1 MASGKSGYVEFS
13 SSVSWGA
20 VRVYWS
26 ETYEVSTNKSKVTIE
41 SIRVKS
47 TNWYQVNYYLDGTLK
62 INGTKV
68 ASFASN
74 LGDALVRV
82 ESQGSWYTVVDA
94 TDTSKV
100 ITASLDNIAH
110 NNDGSKSIDIEL
122 TGNRFSNFNFFTASG
137 NYGSGWSVNAAKS
150 IALTT
155 IPRASTIGASAA
167 NIGEVSTITVTRK
180 ATTYTHSI
188 KYQFGDLSGY
198 IKADGSVSTSE
209 VKISATSI
217 PFTIPTSFY
226 AEIPDATSDTCTL
239 TCTTYSG
246 STKIGDVQ
254 IATFKVTASKSACA
268 PTVSGT
274 VVDSND
280 VTIALTGNKNKL
292 VRYMSN
298 ALCTIT
304 AKAKKSASIEAKKI
318 GGTTVTGNTRTIN
331 SIETSSVAFVA
342 ADSRGYSTTKLVTLD
357 LIEYIKLTV
366 NAQLQRTD
374 PTSGNAVLTIWG
386 DYFNDSFG
394 VVANS
399 LTVQFR
405 LKRAGGS
412 YGNYQDVAV
421 VLDGNSYSAEIALSG
436 LDYESAYT
444 VSVEATDAL
453 MHWTKTATV
462 SQGIPVF
469 DWGEND
475 FRFNLALLFTTN
487 SYGNTLPTEN
497 LKKGQI
503 FFLKNSGDG
512 FTIRIYN
519 GTTWL

>member
-13 SSVSWGA
+13 SSVSWGT

-26 ETYEVSTNKSKVTIE
+26 ETYDAATNKSTVTIE

-47 TNWYQVNYYLDGTLK
+47 TNWYGVTYYPDGVLKVNGV
-62 INGTKV
+62 KV
-68 ASFASN
+68 ASFYSN
-74 LGDALVRV
+74 LGTTLVRV
-82 ESQGSWYTVVDA
+82 GAQGNWYSIVDS

-100 ITASLDNIAH
+100 ITASLNNIAH
-110 NNDGSKSIDIEL
+110 NDDGSKTVSIEL
-122 TGNRFSNFNFFTASG
+122 TGNRFNNFCFFTTSDE
-137 NYGSGWSVNAAKS
+137 YGSGWSVNDSKS
-150 IALTT
+150 ITLTT

-167 NIGEVSTITVTRK
+167 NIGEASTITVTRK
-180 ATTYTHSI
+180 ATAYTHSI
-188 KYQFGDLSGY
+188 KYKFGDLSGY
-198 IKADGSVSTSE
+198 INADGSASTSE

-217 PFTIPTSFY
+217 SFTVPTSFY
-226 AEIPDATSDTCTL
+226 AEIPDATSGTCTL

-246 STKIGDVQ
+246 STKIGNSQ
-254 IATFKVTASKSACA
+254 TTTFKATASKSACA

-274 VVDSND
+274 VVDSNEA
-280 VTIALTGNKNKL
+280 TIRLTGNKNKL
-292 VRYMSN
+292 IRYMSN

-304 AKAKKSASIEAKKI
+304 AKAKNSATIETKKI
-318 GGTTVTGNTRTIN
+318 GGTAVTGNTRTIN
-331 SIETSSVAFVA
+331 SIEASSVSFVA
-342 ADSRGYSTTKLVTLD
+342 TDSRGYSTTKRVTLS
-357 LIEYIKLTV
+357 LVEYIKLTV
-366 NAQLQRTD
+366 NVQLQRTD
-374 PTSGNAVLTIWG
+374 PTSGNAILTIWG
-386 DYFNDSFG
+386 DYFNGSFG
-394 VVANS
+394 AVENN
-399 LTVQFR
+399 LTIRFR
-405 LKRAGGS
+405 LKKSSGS
-412 YGNYQDVAV
+412 YGNYQDVTA

-444 VSVEATDAL
+444 VSVTATDSI
-453 MHWTKTATV
+453 MNGSKEATV

>member
-13 SSVSWGA
+13 SSVSWGT

-47 TNWYQVNYYLDGTLK
+47 TNWYGVTYYPDGVLKVNGVE
-62 INGTKV
+62 V

-74 LGDALVRV
+74 LGTTLVRV
-82 ESQGSWYTVVDA
+82 DAQGSWYKIVDA

-110 NNDGSKSIDIEL
+110 NDDGSKTVSIKL
-122 TGNRFSNFNFFTASG
+122 TGNRFNNFNFITVSG
-137 NYGSGWSVNAAKS
+137 KYGSGWSVNASKS
-150 IALTT
+150 ITLTT
-155 IPRASTIGASAA
+155 IPRASTIGATAA

-180 ATTYTHSI
+180 ASAFSHSI
-188 KYQFGDLSGY
+188 KYEFGDLSGY
-198 IKADGSVSTSE
+198 IKADGSVSTTE
-209 VKISATSI
+209 AKITATSI
-217 PFTIPTSFY
+217 PFTVPTSFY
-226 AEIPDATSDTCTL
+226 AEIPDATSAKCTL

-246 STKIGDVQ
+246 STQVGSAQ
-254 IATFKVTASKSACA
+254 TTTFQATASKTACA

-298 ALCTIT
+298 ALCTIKAT
-304 AKAKKSASIEAKKI
+304 AKNSATIKTKKI
-318 GGTTVTGNTRTIN
+318 GGTTVAGETRTIN
-331 SIETSSVAFVA
+331 KIEASSISFVA
-342 ADSRGYSTTKLVTLD
+342 TDSRGYSTTKKVALSLV
-357 LIEYIKLTV
+357 EYIKLTV
-366 NAQLQRTD
+366 NVQLQRTD
-374 PTSGNAVLTIWG
+374 PTSGNAILTIWG
-386 DYFNDSFG
+386 DYFNNSFG
-394 VVANS
+394 SAANS
-399 LTVQFR
+399 LTIQFR

-412 YGNYQDVAV
+412 YGDYQNVTP
-421 VLDGNSYSAEIALSG
+421 VLDGNSYSVEIALSE
-436 LDYESAYT
+436 LDYEYAYT
-444 VSVEATDAL
+444 ASVEVTDKL
-453 MHWTKTATV
+453 LHQTKTATV

-487 SYGNTLPTEN
+487 SYGDTLPTKN

-519 GTTWL
+519 GSAWL